1 MHKFKFTCWIL
12 STLMVACASL
22 AEAHGCNNRFVAF
35 GDSLTDPGNAYA
47 ATGVISTAPFSLI
60 PSAPYASHTFSNGP
74 TWAEWLAFT
83 LGSPESGAPAFVSPG
98 AFTNYAVGGARAR
111 PGSGSFDLTAEV
123 SLFLSDYGGQA
134 CPTPTYVLWIGGDDL
149 RDALT
154 ALATAANPA
163 DGQAAALAIIGGAI
177 NGIADNVGALYA
189 SGAHNFLILT
199 APDVSHAP
207 AVRMLGPAAIV
218 AGAELSAG
226 FNQAL
231 GGAIAQL
238 QELPGIHIAT
248 YDENVLT
255 TAIIAKPAQ
264 FGLRDVTDPC
274 LRFGVVQNAVC
285 AKPWQYLFWDGIH
298 PTAAGHLIVA
308 GAVLRNE
315 FADRFA
321 DQDR

>member
-1 MHKFKFTCWIL
+1 MHKLMTGIL
-12 STLMVACASL
+12 LTLMFACSSVAG
-22 AEAHGCNNRFVAF
+22 AHGCNNRFVAF

-47 ATGVISTAPFSLI
+47 ATGVISTAPYSLI

-74 TWAEWLAFT
+74 TWAEWLGLT

-111 PGSGSFDLTAEV
+111 AGSGSFDLTAEV
-123 SLFLSDYGGQA
+123 SLFLSDFGGQA

-154 ALATAANPA
+154 ALATASNPA
-163 DGQAAALAIIGGAI
+163 DGQAAAFSIIGGAVH
-177 NGIADNVGALYA
+177 GIADNVGALYA
-189 SGAHNFLILT
+189 SGARNFLILT

-207 AVRMLGPAAIV
+207 AVRMLGPAAIA

-238 QELPGIHIAT
+238 QGLPGIHIAT
-248 YDENVLT
+248 YDDNVLVA
-255 TAIIAKPAQ
+255 AIIAKPAN
-264 FGLRDVTDPC
+264 FGLTDVTDPC
-274 LRFGVVQNAVC
+274 LRFGVVQDAVC
-285 AKPWQYLFWDGIH
+285 SKPWQFLFWDGIH
-298 PTAAGHLIVA
+298 PTAAGHVIVA
-308 GAVLRNE
+308 GAVLKSE
-315 FADRFA
+315 FAVRFA
-321 DQDR
+321 EQD

>member
-1 MHKFKFTCWIL
+1 MHKITCWIV
-12 STLMVACASL
+12 STVMLACASL
-22 AEAHGCNNRFVAF
+22 AEAHGCNNRFIAF

-47 ATGVISTAPFSLI
+47 ATGAVSTAPFSLI

-83 LGSPESGAPAFVSPG
+83 LGSPESGAPAFVAPG
-98 AFTNYAVGGARAR
+98 SFTNYAVGGARAR

-134 CPTPTYVLWIGGDDL
+134 CTTPTYVLWIGGDDL

-163 DGQAAALAIIGGAI
+163 DGQAQAGAIISGAI
-177 NGIADNVGALYA
+177 GGIADNVGALYA
-189 SGAHNFLILT
+189 SGARNFLVLT

-207 AVRMLGPAAIV
+207 AVRLLGPTAIA
-218 AGAELSAG
+218 AGAELSGA

-231 GGAIAQL
+231 TGAIAQL
-238 QELPGIHIAT
+238 EQLPGIHIAT
-248 YDENVLT
+248 YDDNVLT
-255 TAIIAKPAQ
+255 AAIIANPGK

-274 LRFGVVQNAVC
+274 LTFGVVQNAVC
-285 AKPWQYLFWDGIH
+285 ARPWQYLFWDGIH

-308 GAVLRNE
+308 GAVLTSE
-315 FADRFA
+315 FANRFA
-321 DQDR
+321 DADR